1 MPEEH
6 SRGLEKKKKKIATW
20 CNFNSDVVNKDSD
33 VVNKDS
39 DVVNMANLE
48 TLAISASQDAFF
60 AISTVSTVST
70 YRNAL
75 ATLDAGRALFIMR
88 EKGTINPEEIIHDLL
103 R

>member
-1 MPEEH
+1 MPEEY
-6 SRGLEKKKKKIATW
+6 RGGLAEREKKIATW

-33 VVNKDS
+33 VVNFNS
-39 DVVNMANLE
+39 DLVNMANLE

-88 EKGTINPEEIIHDLL
+88 KKETIDQEDFIHDYV